1 MKYLG
6 YWIDETAKYN
16 QHFCKRKS
24 MNASLIGTMKSQGL
38 LDTRLSIRVRIN
50 MFNAFVRSTL
60 YYGAEN
66 YFINETLLREIRRVE
81 GNFIKSLVE
90 MPSRCHTTELMR
102 AMGILEPKLQLDK
115 LKLGFFNR
123 LVTNEYTSSI
133 IKEEIRL
140 NYNGTFISICC
151 KMLNID
157 SSESSLTLISEKV
170 SEKLSCIERTKSE
183 LKKEQ
188 TGTVGEIADLLDKN
202 DIISRSKLFNL
213 IKH

>member
-1 MKYLG
+1 
-6 YWIDETAKYN
+6 
-16 QHFCKRKS
+16 
-24 MNASLIGTMKSQGL
+24 
-38 LDTRLSIRVRIN
+38 
-50 MFNAFVRSTL
+50 
-60 YYGAEN
+60 
-66 YFINETLLREIRRVE
+66 
-81 GNFIKSLVE
+81 
-90 MPSRCHTTELMR
+90 
-102 AMGILEPKLQLDK
+102 MGILEPRLQLDK

-157 SSESSLTLISEKV
+157 SSESSLTLISDKV

-183 LKKEQ
+183 QKKEQ

-202 DIISRSKLFNL
+202 YIISRSKLFNL
-213 IKH
+213 I